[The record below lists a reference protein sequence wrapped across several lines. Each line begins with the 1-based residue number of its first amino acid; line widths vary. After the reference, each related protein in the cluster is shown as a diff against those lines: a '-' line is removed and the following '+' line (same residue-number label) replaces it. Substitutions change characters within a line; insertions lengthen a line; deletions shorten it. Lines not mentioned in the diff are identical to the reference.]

1 MYQTSNTY
9 QSAIKDASRYIR
21 ASLSAGDKTYT
32 DETEI
37 NTLTLETG
45 GTEKVIGNAYSSKL
59 TAELQLTEAMDIPA
73 LGAEL
78 HAVFW
83 PDGQDADT
91 VPTAPVVLE
100 SVDYDADAGTCTLSG
115 YDRMVRLAEHT
126 AAEINITYPTT
137 IGAYVAAAAALAGL
151 ELAGTDWINAD
162 IALSAA
168 PNLAG
173 SETCREVVAWAA
185 ECALGNAYIDR
196 NGKIAIRS
204 IIPTETKHEIN
215 PDLYFESEIGSA
227 YGPINTLVLARLPQ
241 NDNVYRSSAADGVQ
255 KIALTIADNPFLDAI
270 RDDVIDAMFAQIDGV
285 SVQPYTL
292 DWCGDPA
299 LDPGDTITLTDN
311 AGEQKTAL
319 YGGASLEFDGG
330 LRATVEMQAPT
341 NETIQYQKASST
353 REVLRKTQIEVDK
366 SLGEIHQQV
375 QETGSQLQDAIHD
388 YNTKI
393 DQTKSEITQT
403 VSEKIESD
411 ARWNKQQSQ
420 IDQLKDRIE
429 FVFTDATGQV
439 KKVSDELADDQALL
453 KQYIRFS
460 GALMEL
466 GRSDNA
472 FTAQLS
478 NEKLAFLENGTE
490 IAYISNQKLYILDAQ
505 VKGRLSV
512 GTGDAIYDIIVRP
525 NKHWSLIRYHAP
537 TATDSSDSGGDVT
550 ATNALIA
557 TDDGAQNITLASETI
572 TGTDDGDGNITLA

>member
-1 MYQTSNTY
+1 M
-9 QSAIKDASRYIR
+9 
-21 ASLSAGDKTYT
+21 
-32 DETEI
+32 
-37 NTLTLETG
+37 
-45 GTEKVIGNAYSSKL
+45 
-59 TAELQLTEAMDIPA
+59 
-73 LGAEL
+73 
-78 HAVFW
+78 
-83 PDGQDADT
+83 
-91 VPTAPVVLE
+91 
-100 SVDYDADAGTCTLSG
+100 
-115 YDRMVRLAEHT
+115 
-126 AAEINITYPTT
+126 
-137 IGAYVAAAAALAGL
+137 
-151 ELAGTDWINAD
+151 
-162 IALSAA
+162 
-168 PNLAG
+168 
-173 SETCREVVAWAA
+173 
-185 ECALGNAYIDR
+185 
-196 NGKIAIRS
+196 
-204 IIPTETKHEIN
+204 
-215 PDLYFESEIGSA
+215 
-227 YGPINTLVLARLPQ
+227 
-241 NDNVYRSSAADGVQ
+241 
-255 KIALTIADNPFLDAI
+255 
-270 RDDVIDAMFAQIDGV
+270 
-285 SVQPYTL
+285 
-292 DWCGDPA
+292 
-299 LDPGDTITLTDN
+299 
-311 AGEQKTAL
+311 

-375 QETGSQLQDAIHD
+375 QETGSQLQNAIHD

-439 KKVSDELADDQALL
+439 KKVSDELSDDQALL

-537 TATDSSDSGGDVT
+537 TATDSSDSGGNVT
-550 ATNALIA
+550 AT
-557 TDDGAQNITLASETI
+557 
-572 TGTDDGDGNITLA
+572 

>member
-9 QSAIKDASRYIR
+9 QSAIKAAARCIR
-21 ASLSAGDKTYT
+21 ASLSAGGKTYT

-59 TAELQLTEAMDIPA
+59 TAELQLTEATDIPA

-115 YDRMVRLAEHT
+115 YDRMVRLSEHT

-162 IALSAA
+162 TALSAA

-196 NGKIAIRS
+196 DGKIAIRS
-204 IIPTETKHEIN
+204 IIPTENKHEIN

-270 RDDVIDAMFAQIDGV
+270 RDDVIDAMFEQIDGV

-341 NETIQYQKASST
+341 NETIQYQKATST

-411 ARWNKQQSQ
+411 DRWNKQQSQ

-572 TGTDDGDGNITLA
+572 TGTDDGDGNIILA